1 MKKSNLYLL
10 VVLLLVSG
18 SVKGQQIAG
27 VSRAF
32 AADSSAAVWKKSVL
46 KDWLIHYQFEGFYQP
61 FNSGQVVNVLDI
73 DLNHPES
80 QITFADTRPSDSLSS
95 LVQKIPNAL
104 AGVNGT
110 YYEILRNKNNPKD
123 SVSSSFFKSA
133 NKVKIEV
140 SVPEGHQLFWKHEG
154 AFYYDPAKQ
163 ASGIIYGDNKTY
175 MGLPYAN
182 VISGSPMLIFDYKPV
197 GEAFAK
203 QRDQPLD
210 SLNYEDPDRHQGVRH
225 PRTAVARTENNHI
238 LLITVD
244 GRAEKA
250 AGMSA
255 KELTQFIQKWFNPKD
270 ALNLDGGGSTT
281 MWLKGSTVSSTGV
294 INYPTDDKK
303 FDHYGQ
309 RKIRNSLI
317 VTSKK

>member
-1 MKKSNLYLL
+1 MKANRFYLL
-10 VVLLLVSG
+10 ALLLPALWG
-18 SVKGQQIAG
+18 PVKAQQL
-27 VSRAF
+27 AF
-32 AADSSAAVWKKSVL
+32 SADSAKTVWKKTLL
-46 KDWLIHYQFEGFYQP
+46 KKWLTHYQFEGFYQP
-61 FNSGQVVNVLDI
+61 FNSGQIVNVLDI
-73 DLNHPES
+73 NLNDPES
-80 QITFADTRPSDSLSS
+80 QIIFVDTRPSDSLSS
-95 LVQKIPNAL
+95 LVQRIPNAI

-123 SVSSSFFKSA
+123 SVSSSFFKSN
-133 NKVKIEV
+133 NKVNV
-140 SVPEGHQLFWKHEG
+140 QVTVPEGHQLFWKHEG

-163 ASGIIYGDNKTY
+163 SSGIIYGNNKTY
-175 MGLPYAN
+175 SELLSPN
-182 VISGSPMLIFDYKPV
+182 VISGSPMLIYDYKPV
-197 GEAFAK
+197 GETFAK
-203 QRDQPLD
+203 ASSKPLD

-225 PRTAVARTENNHI
+225 PRTAVARTVDNHI
-238 LLITVD
+238 LLFTVD

-255 KELTQFIQKWFNPKD
+255 KELTQFIRQWFNPKD

-281 MWLKGSTVSSTGV
+281 MWLKDTKVSTTGV

-317 VTSKK
+317 ITSKK